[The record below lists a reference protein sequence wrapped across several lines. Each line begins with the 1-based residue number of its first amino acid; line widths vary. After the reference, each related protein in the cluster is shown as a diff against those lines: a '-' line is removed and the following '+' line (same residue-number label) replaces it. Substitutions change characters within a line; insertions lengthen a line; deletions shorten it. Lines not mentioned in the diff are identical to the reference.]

1 MSTEKLINTE
11 QQNFS
16 SLATPEV
23 EEKKATARVDIN
35 DLIARVRK
43 EKKQENKINI
53 FFFVVVSSLVLVV
66 GIILSL

>member
-53 FFFVVVSSLVLVV
+53 FFFLVVSSLVLVV

>member
-11 QQNFS
+11 QQSFC

-23 EEKKATARVDIN
+23 EEKKVTARVDIN

-53 FFFVVVSSLVLVV
+53 FFFLVVSSLVLVV

>member
-23 EEKKATARVDIN
+23 EEKKVTARVDIN